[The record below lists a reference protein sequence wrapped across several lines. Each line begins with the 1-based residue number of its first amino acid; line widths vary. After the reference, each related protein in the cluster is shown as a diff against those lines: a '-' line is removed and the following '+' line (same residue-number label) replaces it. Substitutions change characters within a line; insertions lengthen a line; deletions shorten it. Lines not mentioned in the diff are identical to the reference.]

1 MSPVPGAGHGHPAC
15 LTIPDDHHARTAE
28 AALPKPH
35 CRGGADLKEN
45 SLGRKMGTELPAGR
59 AKPLQQPPWS
69 TALLTGGEGM
79 QNAQRA
85 GFYQVCALVSL

>member
-59 AKPLQQPPWS
+59 ERSHCSSHPGAQLCS
-69 TALLTGGEGM
+69 LEG
-79 QNAQRA
+79 RA
-85 GFYQVCALVSL
+85 CKMLSEQGSIRYVP